1 MLAEK
6 ALVKLKIAAIE
17 EFAFFSFLQ
26 KKFSTLV
33 SRVSANPKNF
43 RAKCLENGTEVF
55 VGHEERLL
63 HCGTPCYLSIVEALF
78 EGTNVIDLFRARKSK
93 AVFVCLRVFY

>member
-1 MLAEK
+1 MWAEK

-33 SRVSANPKNF
+33 SESQQTLK
-43 RAKCLENGTEVF
+43 
-55 VGHEERLL
+55 
-63 HCGTPCYLSIVEALF
+63 IF
-78 EGTNVIDLFRARKSK
+78 EPSV
-93 AVFVCLRVFY
+93 